1 MTFDEVYEALDSLEG
16 IPVAYY
22 AFTTGNV
29 PPCPFMV
36 YYYPSNNDEIA
47 DGTNYAKVVQINVE
61 LYTDTK
67 DFDTEARVEDLLN
80 SIGLVYTRAEQY
92 ITAEEM
98 YEVLYESEVVITNGS
113 N

>member
-1 MTFDEVYEALDSLEG
+1 MTYEEVYEALNSLED

-22 AFTTGNV
+22 AFSTGNV

-36 YYYPSNNDEIA
+36 YYYPSNNDEVA
-47 DGTNYAKVVQINVE
+47 DGTNYAKIVQINVE

-67 DFDTEARVEDLLN
+67 DFGTEARVEALLN
-80 SIGLVYTRAEQY
+80 SMGLVYTRAEQY

-98 YEVLYESEVVITNGS
+98 YEVLYESEVAINGS